1 MLTVPGWALLSLVPV
16 WQNWPRLQRWCVAI
30 GLSVAAYPVLF
41 YGLRFVLPSFAL
53 GPFKLAVILVLC
65 AIVMVWRL
73 RGQWRDQFAFDR
85 LEWIAVGVFAA
96 TLFTRFWIIRD
107 QPYPAWSD
115 SLHHSILTQLT
126 AEQGRLPFDMQPY
139 FPIPLGMYHL
149 GLYSL
154 TASTEWLAQIPAY
167 SALLWTS
174 QVLSG
179 LCGLGVFLV
188 LDRTV
193 GRVGAIVGAVIV
205 GLLSFQPA
213 FYVNWGRFTQVA
225 SQTILLIAL
234 IVTWQAIV
242 GWKQFRTQRA
252 VTMWNTV
259 LASILMAGVFLLHY
273 RVAAFYLPLVGL
285 IVVWEFYR
293 AGRTHQRRAIVMG
306 VGVVGLL
313 SLLLVT
319 PALWDALRIYVER
332 RSTPPVAV
340 TLTPDEV
347 AQARAAYYVFPV
359 DSIPSLAAPIWLMG
373 LTLVSA
379 LFALIRRNRLV
390 LLVVVW
396 FASLMAIGLAY
407 LTGQQ
412 LLEVTNFGAV
422 LVMWYLPIALI
433 IGAAV
438 EELAHWLTA
447 RRYAWARSAIVAVT
461 LLAGFVGSH
470 SEVMKLEPYRF
481 FVTAADVAAMDW
493 IRANT
498 PPDARF
504 AINTYFWLPRAPHG
518 TDGGY
523 WIPYFTGRQTTAS
536 AMLFSEGTPEYREEV
551 YQWSKAAERL
561 TEDAAALDDLRA
573 LGVDYVYIGP
583 QGNFSGPAL
592 RPTRLSKEPGVE
604 RVYQQDGV
612 TILRINAAP

>member
-1 MLTVPGWALLSLVPV
+1 
-16 WQNWPRLQRWCVAI
+16 
-30 GLSVAAYPVLF
+30 
-41 YGLRFVLPSFAL
+41 
-53 GPFKLAVILVLC
+53 
-65 AIVMVWRL
+65 
-73 RGQWRDQFAFDR
+73 
-85 LEWIAVGVFAA
+85 
-96 TLFTRFWIIRD
+96 
-107 QPYPAWSD
+107 
-115 SLHHSILTQLT
+115 
-126 AEQGRLPFDMQPY
+126 
-139 FPIPLGMYHL
+139 
-149 GLYSL
+149 
-154 TASTEWLAQIPAY
+154 
-167 SALLWTS
+167 
-174 QVLSG
+174 
-179 LCGLGVFLV
+179 
-188 LDRTV
+188 
-193 GRVGAIVGAVIV
+193 VGAVIV